1 MPEAQ
6 TIPIMLRQRASNV
19 IPLPVR
25 EKPLAVLREAIAE
38 LPASELPTVAASL
51 ADLARVAHV
60 AGDTAD
66 FYDRSKAA
74 YAALERVLREGGRI

>member
-1 MPEAQ
+1 MSEAVALP
-6 TIPIMLRQRASNV
+6 TMLRQRASNV

-74 YAALERVLREGGRI
+74 YAAFDRILREGGRI